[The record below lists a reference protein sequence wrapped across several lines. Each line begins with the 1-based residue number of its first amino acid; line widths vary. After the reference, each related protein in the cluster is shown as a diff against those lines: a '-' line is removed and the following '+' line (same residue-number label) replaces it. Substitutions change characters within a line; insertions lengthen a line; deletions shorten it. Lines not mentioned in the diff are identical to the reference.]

1 MQVEKISVS
10 LSSSLVEFL
19 ENYKLSHNLKS
30 RSQVVE
36 QAILLLRSQDLESA
50 YQLANQEI
58 DPDWENTIADGLNE
72 DETW

>member
-10 LSSSLVEFL
+10 LSPYLVEFL

-50 YQLANQEI
+50 YRLANQEI
-58 DPDWENTIADGLNE
+58 DPDWENTVADGLNE